1 MRDSERYALEA
12 EQMERQAK
20 TASSAVE
27 RDTYARLAASYRK
40 LAQDAERFEARYG
53 TRGGG
58 QR

>member
-1 MRDSERYALEA
+1 
-12 EQMERQAK
+12 MERQAK